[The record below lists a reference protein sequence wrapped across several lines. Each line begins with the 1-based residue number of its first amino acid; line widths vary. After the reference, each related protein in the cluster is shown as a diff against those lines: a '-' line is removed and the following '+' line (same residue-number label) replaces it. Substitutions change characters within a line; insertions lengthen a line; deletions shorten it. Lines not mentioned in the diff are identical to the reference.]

1 MTREIQTDIA
11 TSRANCVALLAW
23 LDALETKE
31 AATQV
36 GRVPWFVF
44 VFNQTAELEPAAA
57 IAANVLENAAAFS
70 KNREQVMGGEL
81 GLTPELRESLAVA
94 WAELEAAAL
103 GAIFRELSR
112 AT

>member
-1 MTREIQTDIA
+1 MTCGIQTDIA

-23 LDALETKE
+23 LDALDVQETP
-31 AATQV
+31 QV
-36 GRVPWFVF
+36 GCLPWFVF
-44 VFNQTAELEPAAA
+44 VFNRTAELEPAAA
-57 IAANVLENAAAFS
+57 IAANVLENAAASS